1 MMRRLAFRFNGIVFN
16 DFVFFARPFA
26 FRGIGI

>member
-1 MMRRLAFRFNGIVFN
+1 MMRKLAFGFNGIVFN
-16 DFVFFARPFA
+16 DLVFFARPFA